1 MGIEKTEAIVIN
13 SRDWKETS
21 KIVTFYTSSRGK
33 LTAIAKGARR
43 KNSPFGNSIQLF
55 AYLNLVYYEKE
66 GRELQVVSQCDEL
79 ESFQDL
85 REDLVKT
92 AHASYFVQLVDEMVR
107 GREPSEEL
115 FGLLLATLYR
125 MKENGNSEMLAR
137 FFELHL
143 LRVLG
148 YNPMLRGCVICQK
161 PVKIHPRLFPSPIPL
176 APPLNSPLAPFTGGG
191 REIGAGRIKERGKE
205 NSCTIRPSLG
215 ELKFSAHS
223 GGIVCEKCVEEVG
236 DCRAVSPGAYSAL
249 LHLQNVDIMKLKRL
263 RLSNVLS
270 EELKSV
276 MYYYLEYF
284 LEKRLKSQDFLEQI
298 IKSGM

>member
-43 KNSPFGNSIQLF
+43 KNSPFGSSIQLF
-55 AYLNLVYYEKE
+55 VYLNLVYYEKE
-66 GRELQVVSQCDEL
+66 GRELQVVSQCAEL

-92 AHASYFVQLVDEMVR
+92 AYASYFIQLIDEMVR
-107 GREPSEEL
+107 GREPSKEL

-125 MKENGNSEMLAR
+125 MKGNGNSEMLAR

-148 YNPMLRGCVICQK
+148 YNPMLRSCVICQK
-161 PVKIHPRLFPSPIPL
+161 PVKIHPRLFLPTSRRCSP
-176 APPLNSPLAPFTGGG
+176 
-191 REIGAGRIKERGKE
+191 RIKERGKE
-205 NSCTIRPSLG
+205 NSCTIRPSVG

-236 DCRAVSPGAYSAL
+236 DYRAVSPGAYSAL
-249 LHLQNVDIMKLKRL
+249 LHLQNVDIVKLKRL

-276 MYYYLEYF
+276 MYHYLEYF
-284 LEKRLKSQDFLEQI
+284 LEKRLKSQDFLEHMRG
-298 IKSGM
+298 SNLYN

>member
-21 KIVTFYTSSRGK
+21 KIVTFFTSSHGK

-43 KNSPFGNSIQLF
+43 KNNPFRNYLQLF

-66 GRELQVVSQCDEL
+66 GRELQVVSQCSEL
-79 ESFQDL
+79 ESFQGL

-92 AHASYFVQLVDEMVR
+92 AYASYFVQLVDEMVR
-107 GREPSEEL
+107 GKEGSEEL
-115 FGLLLATLYR
+115 FRLLLAALYWL
-125 MKENGNSEMLAR
+125 KEEGSSEMLAR

-148 YNPMLRGCVICQK
+148 YNPMLRSCAVCQG
-161 PVKIHPRLFPSPIPL
+161 PVRLRSHLSNFSIPL
-176 APPLNSPLAPFTGGG
+176 PPLIKGDKGGLSSPLLK
-191 REIGAGRIKERGKE
+191 GAGRVKL
-205 NSCTIRPSLG
+205 SPS
-215 ELKFSAHS
+215 S
-223 GGIVCEKCVEEVG
+223 GGIVCESCLEGTG
-236 DCRAVSPGAYSAL
+236 DCRTLSGGVYSAL
-249 LHLQNVDIMKLKRL
+249 LHLQSVDIVKLKRL
-263 RLSNVLS
+263 RLSHILS
-270 EELKSV
+270 EELKSA

-298 IKSGM
+298 LKS